1 MGKLWIWLLIA
12 ARFQDS
18 NCQENELPSC
28 PTPCDCK
35 WKSGKPTIN
44 CRDKNLTYV
53 PYYQPVDDEKLYKVL
68 VMDNNDILLTADPQF
83 SAVGYDEVQT
93 QILTLKSN
101 PKKSGNLTHSLN
113 NQLETAVR
121 PLKALNTPYVQEEES
136 GEEVDQITPDVEQ
149 WLLADMEVRFG
160 RI

>member
-1 MGKLWIWLLIA
+1 M
-12 ARFQDS
+12 S
-18 NCQENELPSC
+18 SS
-28 PTPCDCK
+28 
-35 WKSGKPTIN
+35 KSEDG
-44 CRDKNLTYV
+44 
-53 PYYQPVDDEKLYKVL
+53 
-68 VMDNNDILLTADPQF
+68 NDHKR
-83 SAVGYDEVQT
+83 YDEVQT

-101 PKKSGNLTHSLN
+101 PKESGNLKHSLN

-121 PLKALNTPYVQEEES
+121 PLKALNTPYVQEEKT